1 MELLPLAFLAG
12 ILTVL
17 SPCVLP
23 LLPVV
28 LAGSAAEENR
38 RAPYIIIASLAVSV
52 VLFTLLIKATTVL
65 LGVPSNVWLIISGA
79 LVAFIGASLAFP
91 RIWDR
96 LAEGLKLHEASGRLS
111 AGTATRTGTSR
122 NVLLGFSL
130 GPAFTSCSPT
140 YGLIL
145 AAVLPANFTVGL
157 SNLAA
162 YTVGLAAVLLL
173 VALGG
178 RKVTKRLGWATNP
191 NGRFRR
197 GLGVFLVLV
206 GLLIASGQIRTIETW
221 LIDRGFLGTVALERG
236 FIDSA
241 QGQQGTGS
249 TGSTDGG
256 GTDVANVPNFLRQ
269 SFPTTDFSRADPAIA
284 NVLSGGPAKD
294 GIPALDNP
302 AFVPVSEFTRP
313 DSVQALLLEGST
325 EIKAYPY
332 NILVWHEIVNDTID
346 GEPVAVTFCPLCG
359 SAIVYEGVL
368 PGGEATTFGVS
379 GALLESN
386 LVMFD
391 RSTETLWQ
399 QSTGKALAGT
409 HFGQQLALHKFQL
422 LSVGEIKAPAPLG
435 DNPQRKYRPPARL
448 RLQPLRRLRPGR
460 PVHLPSQLQ
469 RSPVLRQGHLR
480 RLHRGRHP
488 GGRALAGPG
497 ERPEL
502 HHRRRRQ
509 DRHADQGRQQPG
521 DHRTG
526 QHHDPVLLRDVV
538 QLGGPAPGRGC
549 GLRPADG
556 IARRDR
562 LLRFS

>member
-28 LAGSAAEENR
+28 LAGSAAEQNR

-52 VLFTLLIKATTVL
+52 MLFTLLIKATTVL
-65 LGVPSNVWLIISGA
+65 LGVPSDVWLIISGA

-91 RIWDR
+91 RMWDWI
-96 LAEGLKLHEASGRLS
+96 AETLKLTDASGRLS

-122 NVLLGFSL
+122 SMLLGFSL

-145 AAVLPANFTVGL
+145 AVVLPANFTVGL

-162 YTVGLAAVLLL
+162 YTLGLAAVLLL

-178 RKVTKRLGWATNP
+178 RKVTTRLGWATNP
-191 NGRFRR
+191 QGKFRR

-206 GLLIASGQIRTIETW
+206 GLLIASGQIRNIETW
-221 LIDRGFLGTVALERG
+221 LIERGFLGTVALEQG

-241 QGQQGTGS
+241 QNRQDTGS
-249 TGSTDGG
+249 GSGSPDAA
-256 GTDVANVPNFLRQ
+256 DVPAFLRQ

-284 NVLSGGPAKD
+284 NALSGGPAKD

-302 AFVPVSEFTRP
+302 AFIPVSEFARP
-313 DSVQALLLEGST
+313 DNVQALLLEGST
-325 EIKAYPY
+325 ETKAYPY
-332 NILVWHEIVNDTID
+332 NILVWHEIANDTID

-359 SAIVYEGVL
+359 SAIVFDRVL
-368 PGGEATTFGVS
+368 PDGEVTTFGVS

-386 LVMFD
+386 LIMFD

-409 HFGQQLALHKFQL
+409 HFGHQLALHKFQL
-422 LSVGEIKAPAPLG
+422 LSVGEIKA
-435 DNPQRKYRPPARL
+435 Q
-448 RLQPLRRLRPGR
+448 
-460 PVHLPSQLQ
+460 
-469 RSPVLRQGHLR
+469 
-480 RLHRGRHP
+480 HP
-488 GGRALAGPG
+488 TAMILSEDTG
-497 ERPEL
+497 
-502 HHRRRRQ
+502 HRRNYAANPYGGYDQ
-509 DRHADQGRQQPG
+509 DDRFVFRPSFNDPRYFAKDIFVAFTVDGSPAAAPWLALENGRSYTTEVDGKSVTLTKAENNLEITGPDGTTIPFYFEMWFSWAVQHQDEGVVFDP
-521 DHRTG
+521 RTG
-526 QHHDPVLLRDVV
+526 
-538 QLGGPAPGRGC
+538 
-549 GLRPADG
+549 
-556 IARRDR
+556 
-562 LLRFS
+562 

>member
-28 LAGSAAEENR
+28 LAGSAAEQNR

-65 LGVPSNVWLIISGA
+65 LGVPSDVWLIISGA

-91 RIWDR
+91 RMWDWI
-96 LAEGLKLHEASGRLS
+96 AERLKLTDASGRLS

-122 NVLLGFSL
+122 SMLLGFSL

-145 AAVLPANFTVGL
+145 AVVLPANFTVGL

-162 YTVGLAAVLLL
+162 YTLGLAAVLLL

-178 RKVTKRLGWATNP
+178 RKVTTRLGWATNP
-191 NGRFRR
+191 QGRFRR

-206 GLLIASGQIRTIETW
+206 GLLIASGQIRNIETW
-221 LIDRGFLGTVALERG
+221 LIERGFLGTVALEQG

-241 QGQQGTGS
+241 QNRQDTGS
-249 TGSTDGG
+249 GAQDAPDAA
-256 GTDVANVPNFLRQ
+256 DVPAFLRQ

-284 NVLSGGPAKD
+284 NALSGGPAKD

-302 AFVPVSEFTRP
+302 AFIPVSEFARP
-313 DSVQALLLEGST
+313 DNVQALLLEGSSET
-325 EIKAYPY
+325 KAYPY
-332 NILVWHEIVNDTID
+332 NILVWHEIANDTID

-359 SAIVYEGVL
+359 SAIVFDRVL
-368 PGGEATTFGVS
+368 PGGEVTTFGVS

-386 LVMFD
+386 LIMFD

-409 HFGQQLALHKFQL
+409 HFGHQLALHKFQL
-422 LSVGEIKAPAPLG
+422 LSVGEIKA
-435 DNPQRKYRPPARL
+435 Q
-448 RLQPLRRLRPGR
+448 
-460 PVHLPSQLQ
+460 
-469 RSPVLRQGHLR
+469 
-480 RLHRGRHP
+480 HP
-488 GGRALAGPG
+488 TAMILSEDTG
-497 ERPEL
+497 
-502 HHRRRRQ
+502 HRRNYASNPYGGYDQ
-509 DRHADQGRQQPG
+509 DDRFVFRPSFNDPRYFAKDIFVAFTVDGSPAAAPWLALENGRSYTTEVDGKSVTLTKAENNLEITGPDGTTIPFYFEMWFSWAVQHQDQGVVFDP
-521 DHRTG
+521 RTG
-526 QHHDPVLLRDVV
+526 
-538 QLGGPAPGRGC
+538 
-549 GLRPADG
+549 
-556 IARRDR
+556 
-562 LLRFS
+562 

>member
-65 LGVPSNVWLIISGA
+65 LGVPSNVWLIISGS

-91 RIWDR
+91 RIWDWI
-96 LAEGLKLHEASGRLS
+96 AERLKLPEASGRLS

-145 AAVLPANFTVGL
+145 AVVLPANFTVGL

-191 NGRFRR
+191 TGMFRR

-221 LIDRGFLGTVALERG
+221 LIERGFLGTVALERG
-236 FIDSA
+236 FIDAA
-241 QGQQGTGS
+241 QDQQTGQGSRNPQGA
-249 TGSTDGG
+249 
-256 GTDVANVPNFLRQ
+256 DVADVPNFLRQ
-269 SFPTTDFSRADPAIA
+269 SFPNTDFSRADPAIA

-302 AFVPVSEFTRP
+302 AFVPVSEFARP
-313 DSVQALLLEGST
+313 DNVQALLLEGST
-325 EIKAYPY
+325 ETKAYPY

-359 SAIVYEGVL
+359 SAIVFDRVL

-379 GALLESN
+379 GGLLESN

-409 HFGQQLALHKFQL
+409 HFGHQLALHKFQL
-422 LSVGEIKAPAPLG
+422 LSVGEIKA
-435 DNPQRKYRPPARL
+435 Q
-448 RLQPLRRLRPGR
+448 
-460 PVHLPSQLQ
+460 HPSAMIL
-469 RSPVLRQGHLR
+469 SENTG
-480 RLHRGRHP
+480 
-488 GGRALAGPG
+488 
-497 ERPEL
+497 
-502 HHRRRRQ
+502 HRRDYASNPYGGYDQ
-509 DRHADQGRQQPG
+509 DDRFVFRPSFNDPRYFAKDIFVAFTVDGSPAAAPWLALENGRTYTTDVDGKPVTLTKTDNNLEITGPDNSSIPFYFEMWFSWAVQHQDAGVVFDP
-521 DHRTG
+521 RTG
-526 QHHDPVLLRDVV
+526 
-538 QLGGPAPGRGC
+538 
-549 GLRPADG
+549 
-556 IARRDR
+556 
-562 LLRFS
+562 

>member
-65 LGVPSNVWLIISGA
+65 LGVPSNVWLIISGS

-91 RIWDR
+91 RIWDWI
-96 LAEGLKLHEASGRLS
+96 AERLKLPEASGRLS

-145 AAVLPANFTVGL
+145 AVVLPANFTVGL

-191 NGRFRR
+191 NGMFRR

-221 LIDRGFLGTVALERG
+221 LIERGFLGTVALERG
-236 FIDSA
+236 FIDAA
-241 QGQQGTGS
+241 QDQQTGQGARNPQGA
-249 TGSTDGG
+249 
-256 GTDVANVPNFLRQ
+256 DVADVPDFLRQ
-269 SFPTTDFSRADPAIA
+269 SFPNTDFSRADPSIA

-302 AFVPVSEFTRP
+302 AFVPVSEFARP
-313 DSVQALLLEGST
+313 DNVQALLLEGST
-325 EIKAYPY
+325 ETKAYPY

-359 SAIVYEGVL
+359 SAIVFDRVL

-379 GALLESN
+379 GGLLESN

-409 HFGQQLALHKFQL
+409 HFGHQLALHKFQL
-422 LSVGEIKAPAPLG
+422 LSVGEIKA
-435 DNPQRKYRPPARL
+435 Q
-448 RLQPLRRLRPGR
+448 
-460 PVHLPSQLQ
+460 HPSAVIL
-469 RSPVLRQGHLR
+469 SENTG
-480 RLHRGRHP
+480 
-488 GGRALAGPG
+488 
-497 ERPEL
+497 
-502 HHRRRRQ
+502 HRRDYVSNPYGGYDQ
-509 DRHADQGRQQPG
+509 DDRFVFRPSFNDPRYFAKDIFVAFTVDGSPAAAPWLALENGRTYTTDVDGKPVTLTKTDNNLEITGPDNSSIPFYFEMWFSWAVQHQDAGVVFDP
-521 DHRTG
+521 RTG
-526 QHHDPVLLRDVV
+526 
-538 QLGGPAPGRGC
+538 
-549 GLRPADG
+549 
-556 IARRDR
+556 
-562 LLRFS
+562 

>member
-28 LAGSAAEENR
+28 LAGSAAEQNR

-65 LGVPSNVWLIISGA
+65 LGVPSDVWLIISGA

-91 RIWDR
+91 RMWDWI
-96 LAEGLKLHEASGRLS
+96 AERLKLTDASGRLS

-122 NVLLGFSL
+122 SMLLGFSL

-145 AAVLPANFTVGL
+145 AVVLPANFTVGL

-162 YTVGLAAVLLL
+162 YTLGLAAVLLL

-178 RKVTKRLGWATNP
+178 RKVTTRLGWATNP
-191 NGRFRR
+191 QGRFRR

-206 GLLIASGQIRTIETW
+206 GLLIASGQIRNIETW
-221 LIDRGFLGTVALERG
+221 LIERGFLGTVALEQG

-241 QGQQGTGS
+241 QNRQDTGS
-249 TGSTDGG
+249 GS
-256 GTDVANVPNFLRQ
+256 GTQDAPDAADVPAFLRQ

-284 NVLSGGPAKD
+284 NALSGGPAKD

-302 AFVPVSEFTRP
+302 AFIPVSEFARP
-313 DSVQALLLEGST
+313 DNVQALLLEGST
-325 EIKAYPY
+325 ETKAYPY
-332 NILVWHEIVNDTID
+332 NILVWHEIANDTID

-359 SAIVYEGVL
+359 SAIVFDRVL
-368 PGGEATTFGVS
+368 PGGEVTTFGVS

-386 LVMFD
+386 LIMFD

-409 HFGQQLALHKFQL
+409 HFGHQLALHKFQL
-422 LSVGEIKAPAPLG
+422 LSVGEIKA
-435 DNPQRKYRPPARL
+435 Q
-448 RLQPLRRLRPGR
+448 
-460 PVHLPSQLQ
+460 
-469 RSPVLRQGHLR
+469 
-480 RLHRGRHP
+480 HP
-488 GGRALAGPG
+488 TAMILSEDTG
-497 ERPEL
+497 
-502 HHRRRRQ
+502 HRRNYASNPYGGYDQ
-509 DRHADQGRQQPG
+509 DDRFVFRPSFNDPRYFAKDIFVAFTVDGSPAAAPWLALENGRSYTTEVDGKSVTLTKAENNLEITGPDGTTIPFYFEMWFSWAVQHQDQGVVFDP
-521 DHRTG
+521 RTG
-526 QHHDPVLLRDVV
+526 
-538 QLGGPAPGRGC
+538 
-549 GLRPADG
+549 
-556 IARRDR
+556 
-562 LLRFS
+562 

>member
-145 AAVLPANFTVGL
+145 AVVLPANFTVGL

-422 LSVGEIKAPAPLG
+422 LSVGEIKA
-435 DNPQRKYRPPARL
+435 Q
-448 RLQPLRRLRPGR
+448 
-460 PVHLPSQLQ
+460 HPSATIL
-469 RSPVLRQGHLR
+469 SENTG
-480 RLHRGRHP
+480 
-488 GGRALAGPG
+488 
-497 ERPEL
+497 
-502 HHRRRRQ
+502 HRRDYASNPYGGYDQ
-509 DRHADQGRQQPG
+509 DDRFIFRPSFNDPRYFAKDIFVAFTVDGTPAAAPWLALENGRSYTTDVGGKTVTLTKADSNLEITGPDNTTIPFYFEMWFSWAVQHQDAGVVYDP
-521 DHRTG
+521 RTG
-526 QHHDPVLLRDVV
+526 
-538 QLGGPAPGRGC
+538 
-549 GLRPADG
+549 
-556 IARRDR
+556 
-562 LLRFS
+562 